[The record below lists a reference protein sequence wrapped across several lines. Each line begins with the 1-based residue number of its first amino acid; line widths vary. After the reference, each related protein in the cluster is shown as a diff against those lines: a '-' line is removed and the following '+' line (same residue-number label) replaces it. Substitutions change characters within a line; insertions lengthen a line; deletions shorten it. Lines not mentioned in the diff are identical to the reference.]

1 MPPHAPGDSG
11 LGVRPPQPFHS
22 GRHLEVLPHRQAGPQ
37 RALLGAVPQEPRGC
51 PSAAPCEQH
60 LQRQGHSHIPSK
72 TMCVG
77 DERYFSGVL
86 LLTQGQESRSE
97 RVIAS
102 SGEKMVENEKADP
115 PHCCGT
121 GSLSQFGLRYQV
133 HERIQGHLFGCPI
146 VVV

>member
-1 MPPHAPGDSG
+1 MTDQLVLKLLRSPGGSTPGTPGAP
-11 LGVRPPQPFHS
+11 LR
-22 GRHLEVLPHRQAGPQ
+22 
-37 RALLGAVPQEPRGC
+37 C
-51 PSAAPCEQH
+51 PLRAAPAETRSFSH
-60 LQRQGHSHIPSK
+60 SLQNP
-72 TMCVG
+72 CVG